1 MILGYAL
8 LQALG
13 LVIVVASNEYISS
26 VYSDPGSYNGV
37 FGRLGTCARRK
48 LDITMKVMW
57 YTTVYVKSGSNFIMY
72 SLLLLGSIL
81 FIIVF
86 KRGIQARKSLTAK
99 KKHSDSVKERRL
111 MQSILVMCIIYIIT
125 SGPRT
130 VNRILQLIFNLVES
144 DFEVMYYSVARQ
156 QYFIVLQF
164 MLQSI
169 NHSFNIFVYLSM
181 NSKFRRIFCQMFCLK
196 RCNDANQLK

>member
-26 VYSDPGSYNGV
+26 LYSDPASYNGV
-37 FGRLGTCARRK
+37 FGRIGTCARRK
-48 LDITMKVMW
+48 LDITHKVMW
-57 YTTVYVKSGSNFIMY
+57 YTSVFIKGGPNFIMY

-99 KKHSDSVKERRL
+99 NKHSDSVKERRL

-125 SGPRT
+125 SCPRT
-130 VNRILQLIFNLVES
+130 VNRVLIFIFNLVES
-144 DFEVMYYSVARQ
+144 DFEDIYYSVALE
-156 QYFIVLQF
+156 QYFFVPQY

-181 NSKFRRIFCQMFCLK
+181 NSKFRRLFCQMFCLK

>member
-13 LVIVVASNEYISS
+13 LVIVVASNEFISS
-26 VYSDPGSYNGV
+26 VYSDPASYNGA
-37 FGRLGTCARRK
+37 FGRLGTCANRK
-48 LDITMKVMW
+48 LDISNKVVG
-57 YTTVYVKSGSNFIMY
+57 YTSVFIKAGPNVIMY

-99 KKHSDSVKERRL
+99 NKHSDSVKERRL

-130 VNRILQLIFNLVES
+130 VNRVLQFIFNLVES
-144 DFEVMYYSVARQ
+144 DFEDIYFSVARQ

-196 RCNDANQLK
+196 RCNDANQFK

>member
-48 LDITMKVMW
+48 LDITMKVKW
-57 YTTVYVKSGSNFIMY
+57 YTIVFVKAGPNFIMY

-99 KKHSDSVKERRL
+99 KNHSDSVKERRL

-125 SGPRT
+125 SCPRT
-130 VNRILQLIFNLVES
+130 VNRVLIFIFNLVES
-144 DFEVMYYSVARQ
+144 DFEDIYYSVALE
-156 QYFIVLQF
+156 QYFFVPQY

-196 RCNDANQLK
+196 RCNEANQLR

>member
-48 LDITMKVMW
+48 LDITMKVKW
-57 YTTVYVKSGSNFIMY
+57 YTIVFVKAGPNFIMY

-99 KKHSDSVKERRL
+99 KNHSDSVKERRL

-130 VNRILQLIFNLVES
+130 VNRVLQVIFNLVES
-144 DFEVMYYSVARQ
+144 DFEDIYYSVARQ
-156 QYFIVLQF
+156 QYFIVLQY

-181 NSKFRRIFCQMFCLK
+181 NSKFRRLFCQMFCLK